1 MACLLKIQLLADSIL
16 NTNGERNKMSEVQ
29 SDRAWVFGQVSP
41 LVRLFIVVPVIG
53 DFVGFFTILPILL
66 RFVASH
72 SKEKTVDL
80 SILGFWVFFFFM
92 LCYGV
97 AAGAFMLLGAKED
110 TALTFGLY
118 GGIAL
123 RFFVLF
129 KILPWFINRV

>member
-1 MACLLKIQLLADSIL
+1 
-16 NTNGERNKMSEVQ
+16 MSAVQ

-41 LVRLFIVVPVIG
+41 IVRLFMVVPLIG
-53 DFVGFFTILPILL
+53 DFVGLFTILPILL
-66 RFVASH
+66 RFVVSH
-72 SKEKTVDL
+72 SKKKLVDL

-92 LCYGV
+92 LCYAV
-97 AAGAFMLLGAKED
+97 ATGAFMLIGVKGDMAWQLG
-110 TALTFGLY
+110 LF